1 MAFEVKGFDDTKD
14 ELKKMI
20 LGLTV
25 EGLNEYCDRVKAIG
39 ARECGLA
46 NDDLTLQAI
55 KVGKEIAIDFKIKN
69 HSKVTCI
76 KKSLLEVLRSMP
88 VTSKPFFE
96 ELIKQ
101 MEGQESNIEAKVTIQ
116 RLQVKS
122 SNLLSVGY
130 DSARQLLEIEFRNG
144 TVHQYSQVPEN
155 VFRGLIDASS
165 KGRYHHSR
173 IRNKYQYQRI
183 R

>member
-1 MAFEVKGFDDTKD
+1 MTMAFEVKGSD
-14 ELKKMI
+14 EMKKMI
-20 LGLTV
+20 LGLTE

-39 ARECGLA
+39 ARECGLV
-46 NDDLTLQAI
+46 NDDLTLQAKKI
-55 KVGKEIAIDFKIKN
+55 GKEVAIDFNIRN
-69 HSKVTCI
+69 HSKMPCI
-76 KKSLLEVLRSMP
+76 KKSLQEVLRNIP

-101 MEGQESNIEAKVTIQ
+101 MEGQESIIEAKMAIQ
-116 RLQVKS
+116 RLPVKS

-130 DSARQLLEIEFRNG
+130 DSARQLLEVEFRNG
-144 TVHQYSQVPEN
+144 AIHQYSQVPEN
-155 VFRGLIDASS
+155 VFRGLLDASS

-173 IRNKYQYQRI
+173 IKNKYQIQRI